1 MAQPQSVTVLAA
13 FPDTQTALSIHGG
26 GNGMRVQLD
35 IPETELGNAAWLM
48 AWRQRVLSVT
58 FTPTD
63 SDPLQNSERAGSAKQ
78 GTGASLATRTER
90 QSRWET
96 TEAES
101 VDDDPRASGGHGG
114 TGQGRKPRARKAGN
128 R

>member
-58 FTPTD
+58 FTPVDGT
-63 SDPLQNSERAGSAKQ
+63 LQNSDRAGSAKQ
-78 GTGASLATRTER
+78 GAGASLATRPER

-96 TEAES
+96 PEAES

-114 TGQGRKPRARKAGN
+114 TGHGRKPRARKAGN

>member
-48 AWRQRVLSVT
+48 AWRQQVLSVT

-63 SDPLQNSERAGSAKQ
+63 SGSLKNSGRTET
-78 GTGASLATRTER
+78 GTGTALATRTER

-101 VDDDPRASGGHGG
+101 VDDDPRGSG
-114 TGQGRKPRARKAGN
+114 KPQRQRRKAGA
-128 R
+128 

>member
-48 AWRQRVLSVT
+48 AWRQQVLSVT
-58 FTPTD
+58 FTPVD
-63 SDPLQNSERAGSAKQ
+63 GPLNNKSETSGHGLAKRA
-78 GTGASLATRTER
+78 ER
-90 QSRWET
+90 ESRWET
-96 TEAES
+96 PETAS

-114 TGQGRKPRARKAGN
+114 TGHGRKPRARKAGN